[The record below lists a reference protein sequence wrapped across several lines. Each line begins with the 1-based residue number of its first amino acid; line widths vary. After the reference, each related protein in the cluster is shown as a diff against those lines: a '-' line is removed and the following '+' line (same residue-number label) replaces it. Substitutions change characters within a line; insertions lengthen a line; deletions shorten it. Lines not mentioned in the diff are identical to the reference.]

1 MEGKIIRYF
10 PDRRFGYL
18 RELGTSRIG
27 FFISMIALTSRFP
40 LVFSSPFRRAFT
52 KAVKKPSVYGY
63 SPHRKPSAVY
73 GELRAVLQQVHS
85 AHPLG

>member
-40 LVFSSPFRRAFT
+40 PVFS
-52 KAVKKPSVYGY
+52 
-63 SPHRKPSAVY
+63 
-73 GELRAVLQQVHS
+73 
-85 AHPLG
+85 